1 MNYFTP
7 KLFVRLQDVRDEA
20 AIQDWEQAVRDYAAS
35 LGGILPRLPAS
46 LRQMLK
52 KLPLHDADI
61 LSMTRLKD
69 TLSITLRP
77 ELSGE
82 LLVLSYTL
90 VEGPSIN
97 RSALPPEHCTEQ
109 VAWLYD
115 ELGLELVSGPPNWQT
130 AADRVRGDGRATICT
145 HSILLSNGW
154 EVRLKFRRFKLLR
167 PETFIPSPPP
177 AADDQEEMLTRSA

>member
-20 AIQDWEQAVRDYAAS
+20 AIQDWEQAVRNYASS
-35 LGGILPRLPAS
+35 LGDILPRLPAA
-46 LRQMLK
+46 LRRLLK
-52 KLPLHDADI
+52 EFPLHDADV

-77 ELSGE
+77 ELSSD
-82 LLVLSYTL
+82 LLILSYTL
-90 VEGPSIN
+90 VEGPTIN

-115 ELGLELVSGPPNWQT
+115 ELGLELVSGPPSWLT
-130 AADRVRGDGRATICT
+130 AADRARGDGRATIGT

-154 EVRLKFRRFKLLR
+154 EVRLKFRKFKLVR
-167 PETFIPSPPP
+167 PETFIPCPRA
-177 AADDQEEMLTRSA
+177 AADGQEEMLTHSA